1 MASSSL
7 LPALWVHRVSSPPS
21 PVPPPPP
28 LGALPP
34 QPPSTSTAT
43 SATTLVHARG
53 LGLCHLTKVP
63 PFHCTQ
69 LLELG
74 PGDRGSDRLVWWTR
88 PRRLGYAN
96 GGGGTQSPRASGP
109 GGLTCLVGPG
119 GAPVTAMSCRTAHA
133 PLSLWGSWT

>member
-7 LPALWVHRVSSPPS
+7 LPALWLHGVTPPPS
-21 PVPPPPP
+21 LLPPPP

-34 QPPSTSTAT
+34 QPASTSTAT

-69 LLELG
+69 LLEPPGRPIAALG
-74 PGDRGSDRLVWWTR
+74 GWLVCGDQGRVEPNTDFTKRGLI
-88 PRRLGYAN
+88 
-96 GGGGTQSPRASGP
+96 AS
-109 GGLTCLVGPG
+109 
-119 GAPVTAMSCRTAHA
+119 
-133 PLSLWGSWT
+133 